1 MLLSVEISSY
11 NRSHILLQTLAH
23 LAAQTYPKDR
33 FEVIVSDDGS
43 NAETLNEIRRFAK
56 NAPYQLKLLENNH
69 AGCGITHNTGIR
81 AATGDILVLMA
92 DDVLPT
98 PMHLAE
104 HARVHT
110 QYPEPHIGVVG
121 KLEQSPQLPDT
132 PFQNTW
138 DRVINRRFPKNQHKL
153 DYRDFWVNNISM
165 KRSFLDGKELFK
177 SWPAASHEDIELGYR
192 LQRQGLEL
200 IFCETAL
207 AYHHHPETVDS
218 VSRRAYAHGYNWELF
233 ESNVPDL
240 WVRAR
245 SGHFIPGDPAVLR
258 LALWLRRN
266 LRSLLFNS
274 LTVPNIALPAL
285 RLSDQNPWLGFT
297 PRLFATRVAA
307 HYFDK
312 GLRDREHRR
321 PFQFP

>member
-56 NAPYQLKLLENNH
+56 KRAIPTEALGNNH

-138 DRVINRRFPKNQHKL
+138 DRVINRRFPKEPAQTRL
-153 DYRDFWVNNISM
+153 PR
-165 KRSFLDGKELFK
+165 FLG
-177 SWPAASHEDIELGYR
+177 
-192 LQRQGLEL
+192 
-200 IFCETAL
+200 
-207 AYHHHPETVDS
+207 
-218 VSRRAYAHGYNWELF
+218 
-233 ESNVPDL
+233 
-240 WVRAR
+240 
-245 SGHFIPGDPAVLR
+245 
-258 LALWLRRN
+258 
-266 LRSLLFNS
+266 
-274 LTVPNIALPAL
+274 
-285 RLSDQNPWLGFT
+285 
-297 PRLFATRVAA
+297 
-307 HYFDK
+307 
-312 GLRDREHRR
+312 
-321 PFQFP
+321 